1 MAGYAKAVAL
11 AAIAVSSALIVSVFA
26 IPSLTSSAPADNS
39 IEQARRVMTITRP
52 YEDPVFKHVKAS
64 DSGMET
70 NSMQLVA
77 DPFGR
82 SMRAFYDR
90 GVNGT
95 LSEEEKR
102 LWLESVDAHEK
113 YMLVRL
119 PEWLGGSANDLSAY
133 RLFSALDI
141 MSQCN
146 IGYRDTRA
154 LIEDPCHG
162 NSYRL
167 WDGLAAAGIPT
178 YGASGANAALFS
190 SSVLALPQA
199 RIGVD
204 SEGYLVAYK
213 LDNTMSGDGVVG
225 EGKRFAHQE
234 LEQSNEKMLQAAGA
248 HAGFELPFPAA
259 VLGDRHLIHL
269 MPWQDASL
277 EYHFFDYGND
287 FEGHVRLFSADY
299 EPRPLQADDTRA
311 RFAITILS
319 NEIGHDMDRAKA
331 TFDDLFGIESP
342 ECDQGCRFIVR
353 QGDNMIARVDTE
365 ADTNMVNAEALVW
378 SAAGDRDVMV
388 AIEGINSDIEEMAE
402 IASSLADH
410 GL

>member
-1 MAGYAKAVAL
+1 LAGYAKAVAI
-11 AAIAVSSALIVSVFA
+11 AAVAVSSALIVSMFA
-26 IPSLTSSAPADNS
+26 IPSLNSPSPADNS
-39 IEQARRVMTITRP
+39 TEQARRIVTITRP
-52 YEDPVFKHVKAS
+52 YEDPAFKHVKAS
-64 DSGMET
+64 DSGMEA

-102 LWLESVDAHEK
+102 SWLESVDAREK

-154 LIEDPCHG
+154 VIEDPCHG

-167 WDGLAAAGIPT
+167 WDGLAVAGIST

-190 SSVLALPQA
+190 PSVLALPQA

-204 SEGYLVAYK
+204 SEGYIVAYR
-213 LDNTMSGDGVVG
+213 LDNTISGDGVVG

-259 VLGDRHLIHL
+259 VLGDRHLVHL
-269 MPWQDASL
+269 VPWQDASL
-277 EYHFFDYGND
+277 EYHFFGYGND
-287 FEGHVRLFSADY
+287 FEGHVRLFSAGY
-299 EPRPLQADDTRA
+299 EPRPLLADDSRA
-311 RFAITILS
+311 RFAITILP
-319 NEIGHDMDRAKA
+319 NEIGDDTGRAKA
-331 TFDDLFGIESP
+331 TFDDLFGTESP

-353 QGDNMIARVDTE
+353 QGDNMITRVDTE
-365 ADTNMVNAEALVW
+365 ADANTVSAEALVW

-388 AIEGINSDIEEMAE
+388 AIEGMNSSMEELLSVAAM
-402 IASSLADH
+402 LDQD
-410 GL
+410 L